1 MCVCVCVCVC
11 VCMCVCVWTWH
22 DLYDFDHMPRDQV
35 QKILISASEAQFSLL
50 NVLSENFGTHEKLI
64 FADHD
69 PAPLSWRKNTSER
82 ILSTGML
89 TSSFSHLSKA
99 RLPPSG

>member
-1 MCVCVCVCVC
+1 
-11 VCMCVCVWTWH
+11 MCVCVWTWH

-35 QKILISASEAQFSLL
+35 QKILISASGAQFSLL

-69 PAPLSWRKNTSER
+69 PAVLEEKYKRKNSEHWDAN
-82 ILSTGML
+82 LKFFPLKQG
-89 TSSFSHLSKA
+89 
-99 RLPPSG
+99 